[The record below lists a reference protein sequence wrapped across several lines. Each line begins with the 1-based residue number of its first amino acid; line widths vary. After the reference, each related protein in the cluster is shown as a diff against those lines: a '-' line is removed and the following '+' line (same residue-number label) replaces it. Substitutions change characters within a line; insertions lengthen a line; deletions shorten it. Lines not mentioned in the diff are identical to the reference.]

1 MLANVQVTGKN
12 NFTPVGVWNYAG
24 LQTGIHLKFV
34 RSIAVCSQQDPQSP
48 LSTWNRSLH
57 LFQYTSHI
65 HVSYFPQI
73 NKLINSIYTVNQL
86 FPNRLFKSI
95 FFSIPGAYNTILKM
109 VVTQCASNRNHETNF
124 YQNSG
129 HFECEVYIVTK
140 LENLFRSCNSL
151 SCSCSLNFTAL

>member
-1 MLANVQVTGKN
+1 MLANVQVTEKN
-12 NFTPVGVWNYAG
+12 NFTPVSVWNYAG

-86 FPNRLFKSI
+86 FPNGCLNQFFFQYQVLTTLFSKWLLLSVHLTEIMKQI
-95 FFSIPGAYNTILKM
+95 F
-109 VVTQCASNRNHETNF
+109 
-124 YQNSG
+124 
-129 HFECEVYIVTK
+129 TK
-140 LENLFRSCNSL
+140 IQAT
-151 SCSCSLNFTAL
+151 LNVKFTL